1 MRVLAMT
8 SLFPNPYQPNKWSPN
23 QQQLRWLAERV
34 PVDVIAP
41 LPWTSELKGKQRDGN
56 LMLEGRQRRLGNLN
70 IEHPRFWFLP
80 GMLRGSSGR
89 FYHWSVRKTFE
100 KHVSEF
106 KPDIVFTQWAY
117 PDGWAAVKLG
127 HAAGLPV
134 VLQVLGSDV
143 LLLHEHPGRKA
154 GTLEALKEADGIWA
168 VSQDLARKIEQ
179 LGVSAERIRVIYDG
193 VDPKVFYPGDQHDA
207 RRRLGLDSVK
217 KIILFVGNLASV
229 KALDKLLHACEQLK
243 NEGIEFHAAIIGQ
256 GELLQSLEQLRHG
269 LSCRE
274 QIKLYGSMTQETLPN
289 WYRAADVFVLPS
301 YSEGVPNVLL
311 EASACGLP
319 YVASNVGGIPE
330 IAERGNGILVPSGDV
345 LALAAA
351 IRQTLLQPRPMAIP
365 ARTRAEC
372 INDFLAFLGD
382 VHAHFQSGQG
392 IPK

>member
-41 LPWTSELKGKQRDGN
+41 LPWTTELTGRKRQGN
-56 LMLEGRQRRLGNLN
+56 LTLEGRRRRLDNLN
-70 IEHPRFWFLP
+70 IEHPRYWFLP
-80 GMLRGSSGR
+80 GMLRSSSGR
-89 FYHWSVRKTFE
+89 FYRWSVRKTFE

-143 LLLHEHPGRKA
+143 LLLHEHPGRKG
-154 GTLEALKEADGIWA
+154 GTLAALKEADGIWA
-168 VSQDLARKIEQ
+168 VSQDLARNLEQ
-179 LGVSAERIRVIYDG
+179 LGVAADRIRVIYDG
-193 VDPKVFYPGDQHDA
+193 VDPKVFQPGDQQDA
-207 RRRLGLDSVK
+207 RKRLGLDPDK
-217 KIILFVGNLASV
+217 KIILFVGNLAPV
-229 KALDKLLHACEQLK
+229 KALDKLLLACEQLK
-243 NEGIEFHAAIIGQ
+243 NEGIGFHAAIIGQ
-256 GELLQSLEQLRHG
+256 GELKEALEQQRQG

-274 QIKLYGSMTQETLPN
+274 QVKFYGSMPQDTLPD
-289 WYRAADVFVLPS
+289 WYRAVDVFVLPS

-330 IAERGNGILVPSGDV
+330 IAERGNGTLVPSGDV
-345 LALAAA
+345 PALAAA
-351 IRQTLLQPRPMAIP
+351 IRQTLSQPKPAAIH

-372 INDFLAFLGD
+372 IDDFLTFLGE
-382 VHAHFQSGQG
+382 VHARFQSGQG
-392 IPK
+392 TPK

>member
-41 LPWTSELKGKQRDGN
+41 LPWTSELTGKRRDGN
-56 LMLEGRQRRLGNLN
+56 LMLEGRHRRLGNLN
-70 IEHPRFWFLP
+70 IEHPRYWFLP

-89 FYHWSVRKTFE
+89 FYRWSVRKTFE
-100 KHVSEF
+100 KHVNEF

-117 PDGWAAVKLG
+117 PDGWAAVKLA

-168 VSQDLARKIEQ
+168 VSQDLARNLKQ
-179 LGVSAERIRVIYDG
+179 LGVAASRIRVIYDG
-193 VDPKVFYPGDQHDA
+193 VDPKVFHSGDQQDA
-207 RRRLGLDSVK
+207 RRRVGLDSEK
-217 KIILFVGNLASV
+217 KVILFVGNLAPV
-229 KALDKLLHACEQLK
+229 KALDKLLQACEQLK
-243 NEGIEFHAAIIGQ
+243 SEGIDFHAALIGQ
-256 GELLQSLEQLRHG
+256 GELKEALEQQRQG
-269 LSCRE
+269 LSCRD
-274 QIKLYGSMTQETLPN
+274 QIKFYGSMPQETLPD

-330 IAERGNGILVPSGDV
+330 IAERGNGTLVPSGDV
-345 LALAAA
+345 PALAAA
-351 IRQTLLQPRPMAIP
+351 IRQTLSQPKPAAID

-372 INDFLAFLGD
+372 INDFLTFLGE
-382 VHAHFQSGQG
+382 VHARFHRKDIAS
-392 IPK
+392 